1 MFTLSLPVALFR
13 FIYLR
18 MDRRAMVVVK
28 NMVDTIKMRLKR
40 LGAGLRNMPSM
51 VIYSRININDVRE
64 VFLSTLAGC
73 DIR

>member
-1 MFTLSLPVALFR
+1 
-13 FIYLR
+13 
-18 MDRRAMVVVK
+18 MVVVK

-64 VFLSTLAGC
+64 VFLNTLAGC